1 MTENAT
7 INQSDRNIA
16 KTKACKFTVNHV
28 KSQQVVLRS
37 ILQLV
42 PPSSSTEKDF
52 QDSSRI
58 ALK

>member
-16 KTKACKFTVNHV
+16 KKKACKFTVNHV

-42 PPSSSTEKDF
+42 PPSSSTGKDF